1 MGAMRAKALFLA
13 GLIMAIALYSPPASA
28 GVSFEFFYSNL
39 SPHGHWLVSA
49 SYGRVWQ
56 PSIYSQGWNP
66 YYDGHWV
73 YTDLGYTWVSDY
85 DWGPIPYHYGT
96 WVSDPACGW
105 VWVPGYV
112 WAPAWV
118 VFRSGPDYIGWTP
131 VTPQFSIGVTIGSGY
146 YDQAHFVFVPAHAF
160 FEPRIR
166 RVVVAPER
174 TTVIVKQTRIIT
186 NSITVENNVV
196 VNRGP
201 SIAEIQRV
209 TGRTIRPVPVERVR
223 GLGKVVKRDEIRLD
237 PQKMKAGLRAAEP
250 VKGPA
255 SASKE
260 VISNEK
266 RKGKEAAAMEV
277 TSNEKVK
284 EKEPGASKEA
294 ASKKKVKEGKGKEGQ
309 APAGESFGSPEPEPS
324 RTEPSKRAA
333 PERGASPR
341 AERGGLPA
349 ERGRHAAE
357 RNEAAAGQLESQGS
371 TGQRTAETPRTK
383 HRQGTA
389 PRAVTPQEAP
399 VGRGVV
405 EGRKQPGPHATAPAR
420 KAPAAQGSPHAPK
433 KEPQGKSE
441 QQAKQKKEKGAEKGG

>member
-56 PSIYSQGWNP
+56 PNTYSQGWNP

-96 WVSDPACGW
+96 WVWDPACGW

-266 RKGKEAAAMEV
+266 
-277 TSNEKVK
+277 VK

-294 ASKKKVKEGKGKEGQ
+294 ASNKKVKEG
-309 APAGESFGSPEPEPS
+309 P
-324 RTEPSKRAA
+324 EPSKRAA
-333 PERGASPR
+333 LERGASPR
-341 AERGGLPA
+341 VERGGLPA

-357 RNEAAAGQLESQGS
+357 RNEAAAGQLESQGV
-371 TGQRTAETPRTK
+371 TGQRTAETPRTR

-399 VGRGVV
+399 GGGVV

-433 KEPQGKSE
+433 KEPQNKSE
-441 QQAKQKKEKGAEKGG
+441 QQAKQKKENGAEKGG